1 MNDDLE
7 VPIVAPRRP
16 VNPPPQPPVRKQ
28 SRELIEETVHTPRKP
43 ANRIRSQS
51 KDHTVESGLS
61 RKSALNDRYFEDGRS
76 RSLDNL
82 LDPVR
87 IAFWGSHDESFLL
100 KRLNIRYSIRIFYS
114 TPKIMSYKC
123 RNGRCVTL
131 LHETQFSGE

>member
-7 VPIVAPRRP
+7 VPIIAPRRP

-28 SRELIEETVHTPRKP
+28 SRELLEETVHTPRKP
-43 ANRIRSQS
+43 VNRIRSQS

-87 IAFWGSHDESFLL
+87 KNEKKKNVLL
-100 KRLNIRYSIRIFYS
+100 NVRSRY
-114 TPKIMSYKC
+114 
-123 RNGRCVTL
+123 
-131 LHETQFSGE
+131 